1 MKVLYKNELFT
12 RLRAAGKPEHADLSM
27 EKSVGHIRKI
37 VGKVERPGM
46 DKKMEHVCE
55 KIPTLPTHEHV
66 GQRIS
71 ARDQSK
77 SKNHKQGETNG

>member
-1 MKVLYKNELFT
+1 MVLYENELFT
-12 RLRAAGKPEHADLSM
+12 RLTAAGKPEHADLSM

-66 GQRIS
+66 GQDFRSGSIKIKKS
-71 ARDQSK
+71 QARRD
-77 SKNHKQGETNG
+77 E